1 MINSDIEK
9 LFLKIFKDISLI
21 LDDNFYSDK
30 GSLEAVKVILDKWH
44 IDFKEKQ
51 TLKTIEPKE
60 LEFVSLEITDLF
72 DKYIET
78 ESVVNNYIEQLSYD
92 FSILEK
98 EWKAEMLEDKKN
110 V

>member
-1 MINSDIEK
+1 MTNNDIEK
-9 LFLKIFKDISLI
+9 LFSKIFKDIALI
-21 LDDNFYSDK
+21 LDDDFYSDK
-30 GSLEAVKVILDKWH
+30 GSLETIKVILDKWH
-44 IDFKEKQ
+44 TDFEAKQ

-60 LEFVSLEITDLF
+60 LEFISLEITNLF

-78 ESVVNNYIEQLSYD
+78 ESVVNNYMEQLSYD

-98 EWKAEMLEDKKN
+98 EWKAEMLKGKEN